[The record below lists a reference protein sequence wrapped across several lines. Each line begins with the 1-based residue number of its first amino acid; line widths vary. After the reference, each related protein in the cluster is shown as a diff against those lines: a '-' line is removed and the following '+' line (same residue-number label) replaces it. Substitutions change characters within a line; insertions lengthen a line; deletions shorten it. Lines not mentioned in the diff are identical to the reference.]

1 MFHKQM
7 NMGRA
12 VVSTEEM
19 ASERDYF
26 SDHSILRD
34 PYAFFE
40 DMRAMGPVH
49 RQQRR
54 GVVFVTGFKESIEVL
69 NNTDDF
75 SSVISAP
82 GAGAPLPFE
91 PAGDD
96 ITGQLEQH
104 RPKMMA
110 ANLLVTYDGTKHAAA
125 RSLLTKLFTPSRLK
139 SNEAYMQEYGDQLAR
154 EVAAKGHC
162 ELINDIATPYVT
174 LVIADLLGVPAEDRD
189 LFRKIID
196 AGPPPGDLDTVD
208 KPQSSE
214 VVTRLA
220 EYFVRYIQ
228 DRRDN
233 PRADIL
239 TEFANAKFPDGSTPE
254 LMETV
259 FAAVFLFGAGQD
271 TSAKLIG
278 NAMRF
283 IVESPEL
290 QRTLRANRSLI
301 PGFLEEVL
309 RLEGSSKITSRLALR
324 RTKIGD
330 MEVPAGTKVLIALA
344 AANRDPRRWE
354 QPEELQ
360 LDRPRIREHLAFGRG
375 AHTCIGAPLAR
386 AEVRVIFDRL
396 LEHTTDI
403 RLSEQHHGKA
413 PHRKLTYEASFII
426 RGLENLQLELTPR
439 E

>member
-1 MFHKQM
+1 MS
-7 NMGRA
+7 A
-12 VVSTEEM
+12 AEIP
-19 ASERDYF
+19 SERDYF

-40 DMRAMGPVH
+40 DIRAMGPVH

-54 GVVFVTGFKESIEVL
+54 GVVFVTGFKECIDVL

-91 PAGDD
+91 PEGEN
-96 ITGQLEQH
+96 ITEQLERY

-110 ANLLVTYDGTKHAAA
+110 SNLLVTYDGAKHAAA

-139 SNEAYMQEYGDQLAR
+139 ANEAFMQEYGNQLAR

-162 ELINDIATPYVT
+162 ELINEIATPYVT
-174 LVIADLLGVPAEDRD
+174 LVIADLLGVPPDDRE

-196 AGPPPGDLDTVD
+196 AGPPPGNLDTVD

-214 VVTRLA
+214 VVSRLA
-220 EYFVRYIQ
+220 EYFVKYIQ

-239 TEFANAKFPDGSTPE
+239 TEFANAKFPDGTTPD

-278 NAMRF
+278 NAMRHV
-283 IVESPEL
+283 VESPEL
-290 QRTLRANRSLI
+290 QRTLRADRNLI

-309 RLEGSSKITSRLALR
+309 RLEGSSKITSRLALK

-330 MEVPAGTKVLIALA
+330 MEIAAGTRVLIALA
-344 AANRDPRRWE
+344 AANRDPGRWE
-354 QPEELQ
+354 QPGELK
-360 LDRPRIREHLAFGRG
+360 LNRPRIKEHLAFGRG

-386 AEVRVIFDRL
+386 AEVRVMFDRL
-396 LEHTTDI
+396 LEHTSDI

-413 PHRKLTYEASFII
+413 PNRKLAYEASFIV
-426 RGLENLQLELTPR
+426 RGLENLYLELTPR
-439 E
+439 T

>member
-1 MFHKQM
+1 MH
-7 NMGRA
+7 A
-12 VVSTEEM
+12 
-19 ASERDYF
+19 AAADAPSERDYF

-40 DMRAMGPVH
+40 DVRALGPVH
-49 RQQRR
+49 RQRR
-54 GVVFVTGFKESIEVL
+54 RDVVFVTGFRECIEVL
-69 NNTDDF
+69 NNSDDF

-82 GAGAPLPFE
+82 GAGAPLPFVPE
-91 PAGDD
+91 GAD
-96 ITGQLEQH
+96 ITEQLERY
-104 RPKMMA
+104 RPQMMA
-110 ANLLVTYDGTKHAAA
+110 ANLLVTYDGSRHVAA

-139 SNEAYMQEYGDQLAR
+139 ANEAFMQEYGDQLAR
-154 EVAAKGHC
+154 EVAARGQC
-162 ELINDIATPYVT
+162 ELINEIATPYVT

-196 AGPPPGDLDTVD
+196 AGPPPGNLDTVD

-214 VVTRLA
+214 VVSRLA

-239 TEFANAKFPDGSTPE
+239 TEFANAKFPDGTTPD

-278 NAMRF
+278 NGMRY
-283 IVESPEL
+283 IVESPQL
-290 QRTLRANRSLI
+290 QRTLRGDRSLI

-324 RTKIGD
+324 DTRIGD
-330 MEVPAGTKVLIALA
+330 VEIPAGTKVLLALA
-344 AANRDPRRWE
+344 AANRDPRRWDD
-354 QPEELQ
+354 PGDLK
-360 LDRPRIREHLAFGRG
+360 LDRPKVREHLAFGRG

-386 AEVRVIFDRL
+386 AEVRVILDRL
-396 LEHTTDI
+396 FDHTSDI
-403 RLSEQHHGKA
+403 RLSEAHHGSA
-413 PHRKLTYEASFII
+413 SDRRLTYEASFIV
-426 RGLENLQLELTPR
+426 RGLENLHLELTPR
-439 E
+439 N

>member
-1 MFHKQM
+1 MS
-7 NMGRA
+7 A
-12 VVSTEEM
+12 AELP
-19 ASERDYF
+19 SERDYF

-40 DMRAMGPVH
+40 NMRAMGNVH
-49 RQQRR
+49 RQKRR
-54 GVVFVTGFKESIEVL
+54 DVVFVTGFQESIDVL

-91 PAGDD
+91 PEGDD
-96 ITGQLEQH
+96 ISAQLERH
-104 RPKMMA
+104 RPQMMA
-110 ANLLVTYDGTKHAAA
+110 ANLLVTYDGSRHAAV

-139 SNEAYMQEYGDQLAR
+139 SNEAFMQEYGDQLA
-154 EVAAKGHC
+154 EAVAAKGHC
-162 ELINDIATPYVT
+162 ELINEIATPFVT
-174 LVIADLLGVPAEDRD
+174 LVIADLLGVPAQDRD
-189 LFRKIID
+189 LFRRIID
-196 AGPPPGDLDTVD
+196 AGPPPGNLDTVD
-208 KPQSSE
+208 TPKSSD
-214 VVTRLA
+214 VITQLA

-228 DRRDN
+228 DRRDH

-239 TEFANAKFPDGSTPE
+239 TEFANAKYPDGSMPD

-290 QRTLRANRSLI
+290 QRSLRDNRRLI

-309 RLEGSSKITSRLALR
+309 RLEGSSKITSRLALK

-330 MEVPAGTKVLIALA
+330 MEIPAGTKVLIALA
-344 AANRDPRRWE
+344 AANRDPKRWE
-354 QPEELQ
+354 EPGQ
-360 LDRPRIREHLAFGRG
+360 LKLERPRIREHLAFGRG

-386 AEVRVIFDRL
+386 AEVRVILDKLFD
-396 LEHTTDI
+396 HTSDI
-403 RLSEQHHGKA
+403 RLSEHHHGTA
-413 PHRKLTYEASFII
+413 PNRDLTYEASFIV
-426 RGLENLQLELTPR
+426 RGLEKLYLELTPR
-439 E
+439 VS

>member
-1 MFHKQM
+1 MHT
-7 NMGRA
+7 A
-12 VVSTEEM
+12 V
-19 ASERDYF
+19 ADAPSERDYF

-40 DMRAMGPVH
+40 DVRALGPVH
-49 RQQRR
+49 RQRR
-54 GVVFVTGFKESIEVL
+54 RDVVFVTGFRECIEVL
-69 NNTDDF
+69 NNSDDF

-82 GAGAPLPFE
+82 GAGAPLPFV
-91 PAGDD
+91 PQGDD
-96 ITGQLEQH
+96 ITEQLERY
-104 RPKMMA
+104 RPQMMA
-110 ANLLVTYDGTKHAAA
+110 ANLLVTYDGARHAAA

-139 SNEAYMQEYGDQLAR
+139 SNEAFMQEYGDQLAR

-162 ELINDIATPYVT
+162 ELINEIATPYVT

-196 AGPPPGDLDTVD
+196 AGPPPGNLDTVD

-214 VVTRLA
+214 VVSRLA

-239 TEFANAKFPDGSTPE
+239 TEFANAKFPDGTTPD

-278 NAMRF
+278 NGLRY
-283 IVESPEL
+283 IVESPPL
-290 QRTLRANRSLI
+290 QRTLRADRSLI

-324 RTKIGD
+324 NTRIGD
-330 MEVPAGTKVLIALA
+330 VEIPAGTKVLLALA
-344 AANRDPRRWE
+344 AANRDPRRWDD
-354 QPEELQ
+354 PGDLK
-360 LDRPRIREHLAFGRG
+360 LDRPKVREHLAFGRG

-386 AEVRVIFDRL
+386 AEVRVILDRL
-396 LEHTTDI
+396 FDHTSDI
-403 RLSEQHHGKA
+403 RLSEAHHGSA
-413 PHRKLTYEASFII
+413 ADRRLTYEASFIV
-426 RGLENLQLELTPR
+426 RGLENLHLELTPR
-439 E
+439 N